1 LKISFFPLI
10 FQCFLIDKFKFFSI
24 FSIGTEFVIYRDEG
38 VKRWIKMKSRNLI
51 ISILLVILVLPALA
65 NAQSALPKVS
75 IGLEQ
80 SDDPNALVPTIQI
93 LIMITVLSLAPSIII
108 MMTSFTRLIVVFHF
122 LRQSLSTQTVP
133 SNQILVGLALFL
145 TFFIMKPVITQINNN
160 ALQPYLNKEIS
171 QPEMFKRASE
181 PLKKFMLKQ
190 TKEKDLQLFINLK
203 GGPKPKSPAEVELS
217 TLIPAFIISELTTA
231 FKIGFLLY
239 LPMLL
244 IDIVVGSVLLSMGMM
259 MLPPIMISM
268 PFKILLFVLV
278 DGWYLLVESLVRGF

>member
-1 LKISFFPLI
+1 MIERYDLRMKLSKK
-10 FQCFLIDKFKFFSI
+10 CFL
-24 FSIGTEFVIYRDEG
+24 V
-38 VKRWIKMKSRNLI
+38 LI
-51 ISILLVILVLPALA
+51 LFLIVLPATV
-65 NAQSALPKVS
+65 NAQSSLPKVS
-75 IGLEQ
+75 IGFDQ
-80 SDDPNALVPTIQI
+80 SNSPDSLVPTLQI
-93 LIMITVLSLAPSIII
+93 LFMITILSLAPSIII
-108 MMTSFTRLIVVFHF
+108 MMTSFTRLVVVFHF

-145 TFFIMKPVITQINNN
+145 TFFIMKPVISEVNNK
-160 ALQPYLNKEIS
+160 ALQPYLKKEIS
-171 QPEMFKRASE
+171 QSEMFDRASK
-181 PLKKFMLKQ
+181 PIKLFMLKQ
-190 TKEKDLQLFINLK
+190 TNEKDLKLFINLQ
-203 GGPKPKSPAEVELS
+203 GGEKPKTPAEVQLS

-278 DGWYLLVESLVRGF
+278 DGWYLLIESLIRGF